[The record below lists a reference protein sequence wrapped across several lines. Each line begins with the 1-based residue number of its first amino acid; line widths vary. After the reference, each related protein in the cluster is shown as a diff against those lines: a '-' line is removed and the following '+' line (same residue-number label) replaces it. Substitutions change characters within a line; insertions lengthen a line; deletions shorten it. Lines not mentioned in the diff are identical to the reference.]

1 MHVQEK
7 ARSAA
12 SASLSQQAYDILRIQ
27 ILRGD
32 LPLGTPLSRR
42 KLAVRLSMSLL
53 PVGEAL
59 QRLEAEG
66 LVESRARV
74 GTRVRIPTEEDV
86 TGHYILREALE
97 TMSARLYAE
106 RATEADKAEML
117 ALAIDL
123 DRVYEKVS
131 KCRGTEL
138 AQKLFEAHQT
148 HSQFHMRL
156 AQRARC
162 QTLCDAIE
170 RNQTLVIAWLFSS
183 HTQFYRL
190 PERWHIVLVEALNQG
205 DIKMADRAMRKHVR
219 FGVDQVS
226 KRLAR
231 LDVLLSDAEQG
242 FRVRG

>member
-1 MHVQEK
+1 MNVTEH

-12 SASLSQQAYDILRIQ
+12 SASLSQQAYETLRIQ

-59 QRLEAEG
+59 QKLEAEG

-106 RATEADKAEML
+106 RATEADRTEML
-117 ALAIDL
+117 IHAANL
-123 DRVYEKVS
+123 DELYEKVAE
-131 KCRGTEL
+131 CRGEEL
-138 AQKLFEAHQT
+138 AQTLFEAHQT
-148 HSQFHMRL
+148 HSQFHTRL

-162 QTLCDAIE
+162 QTLSDAID
-170 RNQTLVIAWLFSS
+170 RNQTLVVAWLFSS

-190 PERWHIVLVEALNQG
+190 PKRWHVPLIESLNRG
-205 DIKMADRAMRKHVR
+205 DAKLADRAMRKHIR
-219 FGVDQVS
+219 FGVDQVAR
-226 KRLAR
+226 RLAK
-231 LDVLLSDAEQG
+231 LDVMLSDAEQG
-242 FRVRG
+242 FRARS